1 MAPEGNSVP
10 LYPSFGDEAPQSL
23 GEALGL
29 FPMAG
34 GMGNSWGIALVDPL
48 LGASRTPRDEHTES
62 APALL

>member
-10 LYPSFGDEAPQSL
+10 LYPSFGDEDTLFL
-23 GEALGL
+23 GVASGL
-29 FPMAG
+29 ASSG
-34 GMGNSWGIALVDPL
+34 GRSGGIALVDPL